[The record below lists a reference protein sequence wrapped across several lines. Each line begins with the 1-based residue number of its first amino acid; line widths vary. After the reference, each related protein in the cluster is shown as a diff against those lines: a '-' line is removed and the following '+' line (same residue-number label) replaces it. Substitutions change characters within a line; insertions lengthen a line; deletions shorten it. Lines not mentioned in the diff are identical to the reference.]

1 SHRGADRGRFLR
13 LNTQGGKVLMLRLG
27 KLLGGGESQ
36 ALERIAAEEL
46 ADLRGQVNAIGRSQA
61 VIEFALDGT
70 ILTANENFLKTVGYS
85 LEEIRGKHH
94 RLFVDSQDRESSAY
108 ERFWKQL

>member
-1 SHRGADRGRFLR
+1 MLAAEYHAQEHAKRVDV
-13 LNTQGGKVLMLRLG
+13 GGGCDLLFG

-70 ILTANENFLKTVGYS
+70 ILTGNENFL
-85 LEEIRGKHH
+85 R
-94 RLFVDSQDRESSAY
+94 RAAA
-108 ERFWKQL
+108 